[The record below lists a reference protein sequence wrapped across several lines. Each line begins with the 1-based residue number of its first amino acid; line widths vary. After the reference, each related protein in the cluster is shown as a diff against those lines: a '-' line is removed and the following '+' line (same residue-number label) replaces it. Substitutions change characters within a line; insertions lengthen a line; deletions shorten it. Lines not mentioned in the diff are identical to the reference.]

1 MMTKK
6 HKLILL
12 IAILQIAILAILY
25 ISESTRIKNEKSRI
39 ITVEADSINII
50 DNLNYILLAID
61 YKMSNIKNFKG
72 HEKYVPTSSD
82 DIYVVLKERGDVFVP
97 DYVSNKKPKI
107 NSNQLILLGDYYG
120 GDYIGYPYINGIDK
134 EKSKVKFT
142 YKPSPNDKIRV
153 QFIVYRGSQRSKTV
167 YINGKNIEQYFQPN
181 N

>member
-39 ITVEADSINII
+39 VTVEADSITII
-50 DNLNYILLAID
+50 DNLNHIFLKIN
-61 YKMSNIKNFKG
+61 YKMGNIKNFK
-72 HEKYVPTSSD
+72 ERKKYALTSS
-82 DIYVVLKERGDVFVP
+82 DIYVVLKEQGDLFVP

-107 NSNQLILLGDYYG
+107 NSNQLILLGSYYG
-120 GDYIGYPYINGIDK
+120 GDYIFYPYIDSIDK

-153 QFIVYRGSQRSKTV
+153 QFSVYRGSQRSKTV
-167 YINGKNIEQYFQPN
+167 FINGKNIEQYFQPN

>member
-25 ISESTRIKNEKSRI
+25 LVESTRIKNEKSRI
-39 ITVEADSINII
+39 IMVEADSITIT
-50 DNLNYILLAID
+50 DNLNYIFLKIN
-61 YKMSNIKNFKG
+61 YKMGKIKNFKE
-72 HEKYVPTSSD
+72 HEKYALISS
-82 DIYVVLKERGDVFVP
+82 DIYVVLKEQGDLFVP

-107 NSNQLILLGDYYG
+107 NSNQLILLGSYYG
-120 GDYIGYPYINGIDK
+120 RDYIFYPYIDSIDK

-153 QFIVYRGSQRSKTV
+153 QFSVYRGSQRSKTV